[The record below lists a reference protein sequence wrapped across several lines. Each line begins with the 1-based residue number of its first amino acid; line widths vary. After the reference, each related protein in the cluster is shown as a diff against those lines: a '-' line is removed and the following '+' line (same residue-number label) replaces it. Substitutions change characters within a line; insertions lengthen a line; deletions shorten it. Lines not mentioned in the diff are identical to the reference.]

1 MTFQDFL
8 KLLWDQYFM
17 LLYLITWIISV
28 YRYRRFYDTQLKYF
42 PMLIMYTFLTEL
54 LGYFIM
60 YNDEFQFFS
69 DNRYQLNNVIIY
81 NLYQFVFFIFFF
93 DVFRKTLKNKLAR
106 KWVFYFI
113 MMCITAY
120 VVNVI
125 LSNPLINQMTYA
137 HILGSFMLVLI
148 VIFYL
153 KEKKTETN
161 SFSLRHNLLFWVSIG
176 LLAFYIPFPVII
188 TLYKIKVKIG
198 VLVYLRPVLV
208 SSIALM
214 YSLIIIG
221 LLVGKR
227 KAFR

>member
-1 MTFQDFL
+1 
-8 KLLWDQYFM
+8 
-17 LLYLITWIISV
+17 
-28 YRYRRFYDTQLKYF
+28 
-42 PMLIMYTFLTEL
+42 
-54 LGYFIM
+54 
-60 YNDEFQFFS
+60 
-69 DNRYQLNNVIIY
+69 
-81 NLYQFVFFIFFF
+81 
-93 DVFRKTLKNKLAR
+93 
-106 KWVFYFI
+106 
-113 MMCITAY
+113 
-120 VVNVI
+120 
-125 LSNPLINQMTYA
+125 MTYA

-153 KEKKTETN
+153 REKKTETN

>member
-60 YNDEFQFFS
+60 YNDAFQFFS
-69 DNRYQLNNVIIY
+69 DSRYQLNNVIIY
-81 NLYQFVFFIFFF
+81 NLYQLVFFLFFF
-93 DVFRKTLKNKLAR
+93 DVYRKTLKNRFAR
-106 KWVFYFI
+106 KWTFYSIISCIGVYIMNAIFI
-113 MMCITAY
+113 
-120 VVNVI
+120 
-125 LSNPLINQMTYA
+125 NPLINQMTYA

-148 VIFYL
+148 LVFYL
-153 KEKKTETN
+153 KEKKSET
-161 SFSLRHNLLFWVSIG
+161 SPFSLKNNLLFWVSIG
-176 LLAFYIPFPVII
+176 LLTFYIPFPII
-188 TLYKIKVKIG
+188 IALYKIDVKIG
-198 VLVYLRPVLV
+198 ILVYLRPALV
-208 SSIALM
+208 TSIALM
-214 YSLIIIG
+214 YGFIIIG
-221 LLVGKR
+221 LLAGKR